1 MVCTCV
7 NELKRLLSGGSCT
20 TLMTYSFVMQ
30 PASSTSFAHYT
41 RRLTNMWSRLDTQ
54 AQLRGEI
61 GASVTAATAGASP
74 AGAVVFRPVSIVG
87 PTRTEPGDEGMTDV
101 LPRIVAF
108 KFSFTN
114 DDGMSEIPPVPCL
127 HGVPLSTLV

>member
-7 NELKRLLSGGSCT
+7 GELKRLLSGGSCT
-20 TLMTYSFVMQ
+20 TLMTYSFVTQ
-30 PASSTSFAHYT
+30 PASSTSCAHYT
-41 RRLTNMWSRLDTQ
+41 RRLTNMWNRLDTQ

-61 GASVTAATAGASP
+61 GAGVTAATAGASP
-74 AGAVVFRPVSIVG
+74 AGAVVLQPVSIVG
-87 PTRTEPGDEGMTDV
+87 PTCPEPGDEGMTDV

-114 DDGMSEIPPVPCL
+114 DDGMREIPCL
-127 HGVPLSTLV
+127 TGTVETLH